1 MKDPELSR
9 ILGTVKE
16 RIADEW
22 VWETVLTAY
31 QENHDTDKWPPFAK
45 NVLVSLGVDA

>member
-9 ILGTVKE
+9 ILGDLKD

-22 VWETVLTAY
+22 VWQAVYDAY
-31 QENHDTDKWPPFAK
+31 QENHDTDQWPPFAK